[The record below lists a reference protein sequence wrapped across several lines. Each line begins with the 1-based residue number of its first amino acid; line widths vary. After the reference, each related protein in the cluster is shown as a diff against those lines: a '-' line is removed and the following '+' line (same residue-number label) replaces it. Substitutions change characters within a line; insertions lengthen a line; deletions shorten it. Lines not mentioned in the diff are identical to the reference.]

1 MKKTMKWV
9 FATAAALIA
18 CAFMSTSAFAGGS
31 YAFSFGYNS
40 GGHYRHGYPRYGGG
54 YYPRYSYGVS
64 YYYAPPVYYSPPPV
78 VYRQSYSPAPVY
90 YYSGGSFYCY

>member
-1 MKKTMKWV
+1 MKKAMKWV
-9 FATAAALIA
+9 LGTAAVLMVCAL
-18 CAFMSTSAFAGGS
+18 MSTSAFAGGS

-40 GGHYRHGYPRYGGG
+40 GGHHRHGYPRYGGG

-64 YYYAPPVYYSPPPV
+64 YYAAPRYYSPPPV
-78 VYRQSYSPAPVY
+78 VYRQYYSPAPVY